1 MWNIIDLPLCM
12 CSLNSCFTV
21 LVIISIIAIF
31 YMKQKQRI
39 LINSPLIISQRDAVF
54 LGKKLLLLTHPL
66 SG

>member
-1 MWNIIDLPLCM
+1 M

-66 SG
+66 IG

>member
-1 MWNIIDLPLCM
+1 M